1 MHSIKQNTS
10 HTLTDFQKDPHFS
23 KLKYVPHIGDDREA
37 KTIKNIDFEYLGYR
51 ALPRAK
57 RGWINLRKSL

>member
-10 HTLTDFQKDPHFS
+10 HTLTDFQKDARFS
-23 KLKYVPHIGDDREA
+23 KSKYVPHIGDDREA
-37 KTIKNIDFEYLGYR
+37 KTIKNIDFEYFSYR